1 MIKTYRIIPLV
12 FILFLFGFTLITA
25 SPVIAQT
32 VDQLIE
38 SIEKLDANDRARV
51 LEYKYSPPHRPSDA
65 TPAAEADAPWSGYTC
80 TIDATRLP
88 IMMSSMNGAP
98 MKCKECRE
106 FAGNG
111 NPCTVRDGTGK
122 VVKDTGQTWIARTR
136 AYSPTPAPSDSTQAA
151 AADGPWDKSMGMRHP
166 ARPCMKNG
174 REKGPRFGCGR
185 DMRSPEQIASDPYD
199 TNNPASQAARAR
211 EAAGIKECVRK
222 GGEGRLVFQRRCA
235 RATASR
241 QDQAAEAD
249 GQWNP
254 SMGMRHPDRPCMK
267 VKSCGPDT
275 RSPEEIASD
284 PYDTPTGR
292 AATKEK
298 NQLCAKK
305 RDEWESTMKAR
316 ASAAHEA
323 KVPGGGWGSIGYGC
337 WSGCPANAVSRANLI
352 FKECMGIKGGYDL
365 STYN

>member
-1 MIKTYRIIPLV
+1 
-12 FILFLFGFTLITA
+12 
-25 SPVIAQT
+25 
-32 VDQLIE
+32 
-38 SIEKLDANDRARV
+38 
-51 LEYKYSPPHRPSDA
+51 
-65 TPAAEADAPWSGYTC
+65 
-80 TIDATRLP
+80 
-88 IMMSSMNGAP
+88 
-98 MKCKECRE
+98 
-106 FAGNG
+106 
-111 NPCTVRDGTGK
+111 
-122 VVKDTGQTWIARTR
+122 
-136 AYSPTPAPSDSTQAA
+136 
-151 AADGPWDKSMGMRHP
+151 
-166 ARPCMKNG
+166 
-174 REKGPRFGCGR
+174 
-185 DMRSPEQIASDPYD
+185 
-199 TNNPASQAARAR
+199 
-211 EAAGIKECVRK
+211 
-222 GGEGRLVFQRRCA
+222 
-235 RATASR
+235 
-241 QDQAAEAD
+241 
-249 GQWNP
+249 
-254 SMGMRHPDRPCMK
+254 MK